1 MSDLAWL
8 AAAVTG
14 RFNASAFDAFYA
26 HFEGDAGRMQA
37 ADEAGLMRLRG
48 IGPRTAAALR
58 AIDYEVFAH
67 RAEAWAKQGVRWVLS
82 GETTQIFGDVAHP
95 LAGFAERPAAMFWRG
110 LTDVFH
116 DGQKRVGIVGTRSP
130 GLAARLFAEQI
141 AYDAGRTGATIV
153 SGLALGVD
161 TLAHEGALTAGTRT
175 IAVLGGGVLDVYPP
189 ENIPLAARLMACGA
203 LVCEVP
209 PDVTVARHTLV
220 ARNRL
225 IAAFCDALVV
235 VETESNGGAMYAAR
249 RALAPES
256 GTRVFALDLPA
267 SGNQALLAEGA
278 LPLPAGARVDVAQL
292 LA

>member
-37 ADEAGLMRLRG
+37 ADEAELMRLRG

-58 AIDYEVFAH
+58 AIDYDLFAR
-67 RAEAWAKQGVRWVLS
+67 RAQAWATQGVRWVLS
-82 GETTQIFGDVAHP
+82 GDVTPVFSDVAHP
-95 LAGFAERPAAMFWRG
+95 LADYADRPAALFWRG

-141 AYDAGRTGATIV
+141 AYDAGRAGATIV
-153 SGLALGVD
+153 SGLALGID

-175 IAVLGGGVLDVYPP
+175 IAVLGGGVLDVYPA
-189 ENIPLAARLMACGA
+189 ENIPLAARLTACGA
-203 LVCEVP
+203 LVCEVS

-225 IAAFCDALVV
+225 IAALCDVLVV

-249 RALAPES
+249 RALASEL

-278 LPLPAGARVDVAQL
+278 LPLPAAERVDVAQL